1 MLLENQKNN
10 KTLRHLH
17 KTANI
22 GHTFAVQKHP
32 SAVSP
37 ICRIVWHV
45 WQIDNVRNIHRQR
58 QECVSCST
66 RQHDD
71 RVLLH
76 QQIVTSRSR
85 FRQCSVGAPSSNG
98 LRRHHRHRLHSLYRL
113 SRVVFIGTLS
123 VWNQRSLIQFSPPSR
138 STEAP
143 MSSSTA
149 LHQPNERL

>member
-37 ICRIVWHV
+37 IGSSDMSGRLTMSGTSTGS
-45 WQIDNVRNIHRQR
+45 DKS
-58 QECVSCST
+58 VSCST

-85 FRQCSVGAPSSNG
+85 FRQCSVVAPSSNG
-98 LRRHHRHRLHSLYRL
+98 LRRHHRHRLHRLYRL

-123 VWNQRSLIQFSPPSR
+123 VWNQRSLIQFSPPFR

-149 LHQPNERL
+149 SHQPNERL